1 MKTHHPDLSLL
12 TAYASGQLPD
22 AQALAIA
29 THVSL
34 CPLCRSR
41 QSQLQ
46 AMAGSMLDALPAAPV
61 SADLLSR
68 TLARLDSAAPAPA
81 AAMPAGANVH
91 EGARRNTAST
101 DLPAPLR
108 SLLPDGLPKRWT
120 WIAPG
125 LKQAT
130 LARRPDGSIVAL
142 HHIRAGARVPA
153 HTHEGD
159 EITVV
164 LRGSF
169 SDEQGLYRHGDFI
182 LADEQLEHMP
192 TAARNEDC
200 LCLTVQ
206 SAPLVLTGLFGRLLN
221 PLLRTLR

>member
-12 TAYASGQLPD
+12 TAYASGQLSD
-22 AQALAIA
+22 AQALAVA

-46 AMAGSMLDALPAAPV
+46 AMAGSLLEELPAAPV

-68 TLARLDSAAPAPA
+68 TLARLDSAAPAPQSSLASPGPTAGSDA
-81 AAMPAGANVH
+81 AAG
-91 EGARRNTAST
+91 
-101 DLPAPLR
+101 LPTPLR

-142 HHIRAGARVPA
+142 HHIRAGARVPS

-169 SDEQGLYRHGDFI
+169 SDEKGLYRHGDFVF
-182 LADEQLEHMP
+182 ADEQLEHMP

-206 SAPLVLTGLFGRLLN
+206 SAPLVLTGPFGRMLN